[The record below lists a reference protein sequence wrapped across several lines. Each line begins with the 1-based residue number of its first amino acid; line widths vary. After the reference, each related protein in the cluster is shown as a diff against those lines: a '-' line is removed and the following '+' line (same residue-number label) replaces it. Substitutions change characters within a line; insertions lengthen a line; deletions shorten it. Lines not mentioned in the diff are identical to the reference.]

1 MKVTKR
7 ICALL
12 LSVLMLLS
20 IAGCASGGT
29 TASSAPSSSTPASS
43 APASSAPESAA
54 SDRNGP
60 EKLMRMSMATGGTT
74 GGMYIIGGGISNVLL
89 QKMDNLDITAEV
101 TGGTMDNLGLV
112 NNGDCELGLS
122 NSDFAQWA
130 YEGVDPFTE
139 PHNFS
144 AVATLYPSAVHII
157 ASNSSNINSIAD
169 MKGKKIAT
177 GPLGSGNRLNS
188 EKILNF
194 CGVTLDE
201 ITSYDYT
208 NAEMIDALKDGDIDA
223 IILITGA
230 PVSQLIDLF
239 MTADVHF
246 VELSEEMRDGFTA
259 QYTYFQEIT
268 LPADMYGTPTDIDS
282 LGVMNLLLVNND
294 IDEDTVY
301 WITRGIFENLDAVRD
316 VHVLIANLDVE
327 TAVATSVPLHPGAER
342 YFREIGAIN

>member
-1 MKVTKR
+1 MKNTSR
-7 ICALL
+7 PIALL
-12 LSVLMLLS
+12 LVVVMILAM
-20 IAGCASGGT
+20 AGCSGGSSSQ
-29 TASSAPSSSTPASS
+29 ASPSAISSSASAAASESPASTV
-43 APASSAPESAA
+43 EK
-54 SDRNGP
+54 NGP
-60 EKLMRMSMATGGTT
+60 DKLVRMSMATGGTT

-122 NSDFAQWA
+122 NADFAQWA
-130 YEGVDPFTE
+130 YEGAEPFTQ
-139 PHNFS
+139 PYNFS

-157 ASNSSNINSIAD
+157 ARNSANIEGVAD
-169 MKGKKIAT
+169 MKGKKVAT

-208 NAEMIDALKDGDIDA
+208 NGEMIDALKDGDIDA

-246 VELSEEMRDGFTA
+246 VTLPEEMREGFIA
-259 QYTYFQEIT
+259 KYSYFQKLT
-268 LPADMYGTPTDIDS
+268 LPADMYGTQTDIDS
-282 LGVMNLLLVNND
+282 LGVMNLLLVNNE

-301 WITRGIFENLDAVRD
+301 WITKGIMDNLEAIHD
-316 VHVLIANLDVE
+316 VHVLISELDVE
-327 TAVATSVPLHPGAER
+327 TAIVTSVPLHPGAER
-342 YFREIGAIN
+342 YFREIGAIS